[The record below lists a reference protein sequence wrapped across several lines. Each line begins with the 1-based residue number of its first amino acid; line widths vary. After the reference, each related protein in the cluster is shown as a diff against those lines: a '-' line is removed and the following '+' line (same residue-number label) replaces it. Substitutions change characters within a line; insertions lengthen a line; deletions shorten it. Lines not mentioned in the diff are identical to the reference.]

1 MLRDVVAGFL
11 DTVTEREFDA
21 PLLALLAGQG
31 FADVHFIHGGFEFG
45 KDVIAKGPKP
55 PDGDTGTGNPATWTT
70 HQYAIQSKAGDLNL
84 AAWREIRAQI
94 DEARLYGLAHPSF
107 SRDLPRAAVLLTTG
121 RLVGGAAVQAED
133 YRATERSQGRPD
145 FEVWDRETLLDWLA
159 TSPEA
164 GLAGTSDG
172 PVLALAG
179 AIDAGQVTL
188 ADLERRGR
196 AWLPPAP
203 GTLAAATDPP
213 GEPAARQRRAAI
225 EAAVLGNRLRRS
237 GRLDLAAYTAL
248 LLLRTNWC
256 HTLSSTDEEAAAARS
271 PAAAAAIRM
280 FAGYA
285 AELLDQAEPI
295 VKDPRAL
302 LNAVTPTAFA
312 HVSYPVACARLAE
325 ILGLLGLLSG
335 GAAPDVTATLHL
347 NPDRIAQTV
356 QDLLE
361 HQPGCAHPV
370 SDAYAV
376 SLIAPALLIAQHAPD
391 SARRYLTSTAVW
403 IADRYDPDYGGV
415 GLAATVADPATEVA
429 YLLGAPYEHGPDP
442 RPGSYLATVII
453 DLTAII
459 PGCADLYMDMVNEF
473 LAVGADPW
481 LLQADEHRA
490 QWQPGTG
497 ATLTPNV
504 IYAEPLPSD
513 GIAAAHHRTEPPPVP
528 SWDALALTSITRDRH
543 IPAVLRASLHT

>member
-1 MLRDVVAGFL
+1 VLRDVVAGFL

-21 PLLALLAGQG
+21 PLLALLAARG
-31 FADVHFIHGGFEFG
+31 FTDVHFIHGGFEFG
-45 KDVIAKGPKP
+45 KDVIAKGLKP
-55 PDGDTGTGNPATWTT
+55 PDGDTGTRNPATWRT

-121 RLVGGAAVQAED
+121 RLTGGAAVQAED
-133 YRATERSQGRPD
+133 YRATERSEGRPD
-145 FEVWDRETLLDWLA
+145 FEVWDRETLLDWL
-159 TSPEA
+159 TISPEA

-179 AIDAGQVTL
+179 AIDADQVTL

-196 AWLPPAP
+196 AWLPPVP
-203 GTLAAATDPP
+203 DTLAAATDPP
-213 GEPAARQRRAAI
+213 GEPAARQRRATI

-248 LLLRTNWC
+248 LLLRTTWC
-256 HTLSSTDEEAAAARS
+256 HTLSSGTDAAAARS

-280 FAGYA
+280 FVGYA
-285 AELLDQAEPI
+285 AELLDQAEP
-295 VKDPRAL
+295 VAKDPRGL

-325 ILGLLGLLSG
+325 ILGLLGLLAD
-335 GAAPDVTATLHL
+335 GAAPDVTATLRL
-347 NPDRIAQTV
+347 NPDRIARTV

-376 SLIAPALLIAQHAPD
+376 SLIAPALLTALHAPD
-391 SARRYLTSTAVW
+391 TARRYLTSTAVW
-403 IADRYDPDYGGV
+403 VADRYDPDHGGI
-415 GLAATVADPATEVA
+415 GLAATAADPATEVA
-429 YLLGAPYEHGPDP
+429 YLLGAPYEHGPAP
-442 RPGSYLATVII
+442 RPGSYLATVIT

-473 LAVGADPW
+473 LAAGADPW
-481 LLQADEHRA
+481 LLQADERRA
-490 QWQPGTG
+490 QWRPGT
-497 ATLTPNV
+497 ATTLTPNI

-513 GIAAAHHRTEPPPVP
+513 RIAAAHHRADPPPVP
-528 SWDALALTSITRDRH
+528 PWDALALTSITRDRH
-543 IPAVLRASLHT
+543 TLATLRASFQT